1 MKSQNIIS
9 EKLIKSLCGPRNY
22 NAIIS
27 IAMSMQVIFIALEL
41 VNTKAVLSIR

>member
-9 EKLIKSLCGPRNY
+9 AKLIKSLCGPRNY

-27 IAMSMQVIFIALEL
+27 IAMSMQVIFCSRRIKVESEAE
-41 VNTKAVLSIR
+41 R